1 MASVTNITSTFCLTM
16 KFSPIECWFQK
27 LLIMKATHCSI
38 GSVWW
43 YRPFY
48 SFLIMVSHHRLSW
61 LVVPLY
67 RMLNLSGKGNNMA
80 KSFYNATPLGA
91 IIYCSL
97 FSDFLFL
104 LVPRICDNSRL
115 LRKQFIEEHEQVFEL
130 ERRRLS
136 ELHLVSKTLNHPYAI
151 YPMEDLKVAEG
162 IFSSVNY

>member
-1 MASVTNITSTFCLTM
+1 
-16 KFSPIECWFQK
+16 
-27 LLIMKATHCSI
+27 
-38 GSVWW
+38 
-43 YRPFY
+43 
-48 SFLIMVSHHRLSW
+48 
-61 LVVPLY
+61 
-67 RMLNLSGKGNNMA
+67 MA

-97 FSDFLFL
+97 FSDFPFL

-162 IFSSVNY
+162 IISSVKC